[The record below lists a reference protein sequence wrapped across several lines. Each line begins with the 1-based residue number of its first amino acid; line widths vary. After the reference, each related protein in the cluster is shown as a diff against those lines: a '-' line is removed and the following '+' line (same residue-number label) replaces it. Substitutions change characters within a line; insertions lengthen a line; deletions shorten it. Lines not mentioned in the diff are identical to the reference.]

1 MMLNHHPKPSSA
13 YIATRNA
20 HLHAVNLAS
29 TSKALIK
36 AESLT
41 SIRSSHAQSLWR
53 DLQMN
58 NRPITIYKGL
68 VDRLGCVK
76 AALLLSQLIYWTR
89 KGINVERDEGWFFKT
104 VEEMMFETGLS
115 RKEQL
120 TAKRKLRAL
129 DLLEFKMAGVPAL
142 PFYRLNLR
150 GLTQFVIQTFEINA
164 KSTSLSLEDI
174 RSVHG
179 VFEQF
184 LAQRLPYHTIL
195 ANIAGGVNAGLMLSF
210 LFQNLFKGYSQKV
223 QGFVTKSIDQWQ
235 SQTGLSYKE
244 QRKARDRLIELGFI
258 SEHHFSLSRDIYT
271 RIEFDVCFKAFEQI
285 SALRTQYVSIKMD
298 QKGASLGLKKGVSSC
313 TERSN
318 TGVPKSEIQSYR
330 KGEYSCADTSNTAVP
345 KGEIHIYKTTKTNT
359 TENQEYINKPQQQQ
373 LTVTA
378 EMNMQRSTG
387 SRVVVVN
394 MDELKS
400 QLHWPSSLKDHDDQ
414 SVVLK
419 QIESGQQSID
429 AQAMQVILDEMAGI
443 EYSGK
448 SIHNPIRYFGRLLSL
463 YLMNQFVPEL
473 AHKVKKRRDALALRK
488 QVDAKPMQAERQLV
502 NKEVWRQ
509 NMDRIRMIQSHGG
522 SSRIT

>member
-1 MMLNHHPKPSSA
+1 MMLNHHPKPSSVYLA
-13 YIATRNA
+13 SRNA
-20 HLHAVNLAS
+20 HLNAGHIAS
-29 TSKALIK
+29 SSKAQIK
-36 AESLT
+36 SESLT
-41 SIRSSHAQSLWR
+41 SIRSAHAQSLWR

-89 KGINVERDEGWFFKT
+89 KGVNVERDEGWFFKT

-120 TAKRKLRAL
+120 TAKRKLKSL

-150 GLTQFVIQTFEINA
+150 GLTKFIVQTFEINA
-164 KSTSLSLEDI
+164 KSESLSLADI

-184 LAQRLPYHTIL
+184 LAHRLPYHTIL
-195 ANIAGGVNAGLMLSF
+195 ANIAGGINAGLMLSF

-235 SQTGLSYKE
+235 SQTGLTYKE
-244 QRKARDRLIELGFI
+244 QRKARERLIELGFI

-271 RIEFDVCFKAFEQI
+271 RIEFGVCFSAFEQI
-285 SALRTQYVSIKMD
+285 SALRTQYINTRMD
-298 QKGASLGLKKGVSSC
+298 KKRASLGLKKGFSSR

-318 TGVPKSEIQSYR
+318 TGVPKSQILSYR
-330 KGEYSCADTSNTAVP
+330 KGEYSCTDTSNTAVP
-345 KGEIHIYKTTKTNT
+345 KSQTHIYKTTKSNT
-359 TENQEYINKPQQQQ
+359 TEVQEYIQKPQQRTINQ
-373 LTVTA
+373 TSDV
-378 EMNMQRSTG
+378 EVGIENN
-387 SRVVVVN
+387 VVVGLN
-394 MDELKS
+394 DLSTPLFWPNCLGDE
-400 QLHWPSSLKDHDDQ
+400 QDRT
-414 SVVLK
+414 VVLTYVRQYK
-419 QIESGQQSID
+419 REINVQL
-429 AQAMQVILDEMAGI
+429 ILDEMLGI

-448 SIHNPIRYFGRLLSL
+448 SINNPIRYFGKLLSL

-473 AHKVKKRRDALALRK
+473 AHKVRKRRESLELRMSN
-488 QVDAKPMQAERQLV
+488 DAKQMDKARILVKGEEWQRRMDLVRQSL
-502 NKEVWRQ
+502 KDGRRW
-509 NMDRIRMIQSHGG
+509 
-522 SSRIT
+522 